1 MQLESLEARRVKA
14 DLILGYKIVRGHVDT
29 DKNVLFNFAATSYTR
44 GHDLKIVK
52 KHSVVNAR
60 AFHFSNR
67 VVNHWNALSR
77 SQGQACS
84 VAAFKRSLSGVNRF
98 ICE

>member
-1 MQLESLEARRVKA
+1 M
-14 DLILGYKIVRGHVDT
+14 IITKIEVLKI
-29 DKNVLFNFAATSYTR
+29 DKNVLFNFAATSSTR

-52 KHSVVNAR
+52 KHSVVNACAT

-84 VAAFKRSLSGVNRF
+84 VVAFKGSLSGVNSV
-98 ICE
+98 